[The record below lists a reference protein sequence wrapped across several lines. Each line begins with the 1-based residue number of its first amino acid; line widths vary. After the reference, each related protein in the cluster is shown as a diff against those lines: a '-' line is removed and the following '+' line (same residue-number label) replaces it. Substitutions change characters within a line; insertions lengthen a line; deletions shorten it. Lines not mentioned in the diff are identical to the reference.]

1 MITASLERGLSNQR
15 ARQVPSTIRDR
26 RKHPLHRFTLFK
38 LQAWNF
44 AGRLS
49 HALSKKMVRRVT
61 DRWGHQI
68 WPWERGSTL
77 NAQTHLL

>member
-1 MITASLERGLSNQR
+1 MITACLERDLSNQR
-15 ARQVPSTIRDR
+15 VRQAPFTIRDHC
-26 RKHPLHRFTLFK
+26 KHPLHRFTLFK

-61 DRWGHQI
+61 DRWGNQI
-68 WPWERGSTL
+68 WPWERGSTF